1 MQDPAYSS
9 DHRIAPIRP
18 SPPPTCCSPRSGA
31 KTMSAVAHSPT
42 AMPPRGTRQALGA
55 LSQILFFVAVWW
67 LAQAA
72 VQWLHWRIPA
82 AVLGLFAVLL
92 LLASK
97 TLPERH
103 LASGAH
109 WLLGEMLLFFI
120 PPLLAVVRFGPLL
133 AASGWRLLAA
143 IALGSL
149 LVMAGTGLSVERVA
163 RWERARRPRAAD
175 IGSEQP

>member
-1 MQDPAYSS
+1 MPRTGLNTMPAVLHS
-9 DHRIAPIRP
+9 ATPT
-18 SPPPTCCSPRSGA
+18 PPGGPL
-31 KTMSAVAHSPT
+31 
-42 AMPPRGTRQALGA
+42 QALGA
-55 LSQILFFVAVWW
+55 LPQVLFFVAVWW
-67 LAQAA
+67 LAQAV
-72 VQWLHWRIPA
+72 VQWLHWPLPA

-97 TLPERH
+97 ALPEQR
-103 LASGAH
+103 LARGAS

-149 LVMAGTGLSVERVA
+149 LVMAGTGLVVERVV
-163 RWERARRPRAAD
+163 RWERARRLRSALPARL
-175 IGSEQP
+175 P